1 MRKRERARARE
12 THDGCPLA
20 CLFLARPFFLVP
32 TASKRLLRRLSLTL
46 GEKGFARLN
55 GRLNTSSS
63 VSLGLSVL
71 SINMASFTQLSLES
85 DPVKFSSGCKQLHY
99 FLYIQM
105 SLGHRE
111 MLDRSFR
118 LLSSHLRL
126 HNMIA
131 LLLIYHILHSSGA
144 SL

>member
-1 MRKRERARARE
+1 MGEERTGARE
-12 THDGCPLA
+12 EDTRATSPLA
-20 CLFLARPFFLVP
+20 CLLLARPFFLVP
-32 TASKRLLRRLSLTL
+32 TTSKRRLSLTW

-105 SLGHRE
+105 SLGHQE
-111 MLDRSFR
+111 ILDRSFW

-131 LLLIYHILHSSGA
+131 LLLIYLILHSSGA

>member
-1 MRKRERARARE
+1 MRRVSPRVSPSHAPVFSCA
-12 THDGCPLA
+12 HY
-20 CLFLARPFFLVP
+20 F
-32 TASKRLLRRLSLTL
+32 RRLSLTL